1 MIDMPDIS
9 LNKSNLPTIM
19 KDMINKYI
27 NNHKLSQI
35 AHEEITAM
43 THSDKDVAYYFH
55 KKDMEM
61 TKRFSNILIENN
73 FKINN
78 MDEKVHVVI
87 GLIDNLC
94 HEIVYHKHK
103 ELDYDLMTDI
113 AVNTIVDILT
123 KND

>member
-1 MIDMPDIS
+1 M
-9 LNKSNLPTIM
+9 LR
-19 KDMINKYI
+19 
-27 NNHKLSQI
+27 H
-35 AHEEITAM
+35 
-43 THSDKDVAYYFH
+43 YFH

-61 TKRFSNILIENN
+61 TKRFSNILIKNN

-113 AVNTIVDILT
+113 VVNTIVEILT